1 MAKRF
6 LTSIDLNHNEL
17 QYAVVHAL
25 ATAPAT
31 GSTGQIYFNT
41 SDNYLYQYYNSAWHA
56 VGVTNTYSLDN
67 GGVSSNT
74 VPIRLYENGTI
85 KNTVNIKGEGGAW
98 ISQSNGTITITTDD
112 TTYSITGNWSS
123 GYLSYDIVLTDVSGN
138 NYTAEIPMASLSP
151 ANPGLMT
158 SDMASKLNDIE
169 AGAEVNVQADWNVTD
184 TASDSYIRN
193 KPTIP
198 EGVTPSST
206 TPKMDG
212 TAAVGTETAFAR
224 GDHVH
229 PKDTSKANLAS
240 PTFTGTPKAPTA
252 AAGTNTTQI
261 ATTAFVTDAVSTGM
275 ASVDAMRFKGTIGTG
290 GTVTT
295 LPTSGVKV
303 GDTYRVITEGKWVTD
318 ADKCEVG
325 DLIIAIGT
333 GGTTT
338 SADWTVAQTNID
350 GAITDI
356 SGTAPISS
364 TGSGHSRTISI
375 SAASGSAAGS
385 MSPSHYTKL
394 EGIESGAQV
403 NRTYTATTGKPTGN
417 QTPGFGSTFTVSQ
430 ISQSTTGQISAT
442 DRTVKIPNSTATT
455 SAAGLMSSTDKTR
468 LDNLY
473 TDLSNLI
480 IDYTTISPGSTSVTV
495 SGVNIWSYA
504 AYMDDKEVVIDSKLT
519 NSGYE
524 FSITASQ
531 TNAVNIR
538 YIGLNNAL

>member
-1 MAKRF
+1 MAKKF
-6 LTSIDLNHNEL
+6 LTSIDLNQNEL

-67 GGVSSNT
+67 GQVSSNK
-74 VPIRLYENGTI
+74 VPIRLYENGTV
-85 KNTVNIKGEGGAW
+85 KNTIYIEGAGGAW

-112 TTYSITGNWSS
+112 TTYSIAGNWSS
-123 GYLSYDIVLTDVSGN
+123 GYLSYDIIMTDVAGN

-158 SDMASKLNDIE
+158 SDMALKLNGIE
-169 AGAEVNVQADWNVTD
+169 TGAEVNVQADWNVTD
-184 TASDSYIRN
+184 TSSDSYIRN

-303 GDTYRVITEGKWVTD
+303 GDTYRVITAGSYAGET
-318 ADKCEVG
+318 CEIG
-325 DLIIAIGT
+325 DLIMAT
-333 GGTTT
+333 ATTPT
-338 SADWTVAQTNID
+338 WTVAQTNID

-356 SGTAPISS
+356 SGTAPLSS

-385 MSPSHYTKL
+385 MSSAHYTKL

-417 QTPGFGSTFTVSQ
+417 QTPGFGSTFTISQ
-430 ISQSTTGQISAT
+430 ISQSTTGQVSAT
-442 DRTVKIPNSTATT
+442 DRTVTIPNTTATT
-455 SAAGLMSSTDKTR
+455 SAAGLMSATDKT
-468 LDNLY
+468 NLNSLN
-473 TDLSNLI
+473 THLNGVTKGTATISTSALS
-480 IDYTTISPGSTSVTV
+480 TTISVDTHVIAYT
-495 SGVNIWSYA
+495 
-504 AYMDDKEVVIDSKLT
+504 AYMDDKEVVIDYDDDTCTFSVTT
-519 NSGYE
+519 NPASA
-524 FSITASQ
+524 ITIVYLA
-531 TNAVNIR
+531 
-538 YIGLNNAL
+538 Y